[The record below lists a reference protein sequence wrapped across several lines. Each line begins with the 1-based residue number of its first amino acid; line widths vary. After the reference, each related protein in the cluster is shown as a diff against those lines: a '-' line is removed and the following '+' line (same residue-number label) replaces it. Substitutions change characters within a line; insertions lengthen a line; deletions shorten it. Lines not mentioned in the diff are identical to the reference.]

1 MAQHRKRER
10 EGGAAVTTSWTT
22 PAVSAGFDAYDD
34 YVETRLAYTPLVN
47 DLQTACG
54 REAVVL
60 DYGCGSG
67 KVSRRLLDAGAT
79 AQVIG
84 VDISTDMI
92 TLARAQTPQP
102 TARFHTIDSGHVP
115 YPDATFDAIVCCF
128 VFINVPTREEL
139 RAIARE
145 LARVLTPTGTLFIVD
160 SNPAATG
167 IPFPTF
173 RSGEPGRRYRDGDE
187 RKVSLQIPGTGILEL
202 VDRHWFIST
211 YEAVLNEAGFT
222 VDQVTDRG
230 AQSVEDV
237 GMQSPID
244 HPPFMQITA
253 HLAEVSEPT
262 TGAG

>member
-1 MAQHRKRER
+1 M
-10 EGGAAVTTSWTT
+10 
-22 PAVSAGFDAYDD
+22 
-34 YVETRLAYTPLVN
+34 N

-84 VDISTDMI
+84 VDISTDMVA
-92 TLARAQTPQP
+92 LARSQTPQP

-187 RKVSLQIPGTGILEL
+187 RRVSLQIPGTGVLEL